1 MNRVDKGVGEG
12 INWTTALVMIF
23 IVLKVTGLTNMGWI
37 WVFSPWWLS
46 FALVAVVAVVFVI
59 ITVLLSGK

>member
-1 MNRVDKGVGEG
+1 MNRVDKSVGSG

-23 IVLKVTGLTNMGWI
+23 IVLKVLGLTNMSWI

-46 FALVAVVAVVFVI
+46 FALVAAVAVVFVI
-59 ITVLLSGK
+59 ITFLLSDK

>member
-12 INWTTALVMIF
+12 INWTTVLVMIF

>member
-46 FALVAVVAVVFVI
+46 FALVAVIAVVFVI